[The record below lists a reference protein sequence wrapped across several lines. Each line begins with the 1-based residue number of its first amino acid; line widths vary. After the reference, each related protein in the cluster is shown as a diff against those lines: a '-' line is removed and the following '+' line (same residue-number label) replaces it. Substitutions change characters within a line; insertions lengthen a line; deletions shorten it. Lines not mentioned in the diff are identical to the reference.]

1 MRASRR
7 GACSWTYGVVLL
19 LLLVTLALLVEV
31 AQGTAST
38 TTDAAAVAAQQAKAR
53 GECIPTSIDY
63 STFHCYDTHDEGDA
77 EDSSCLDREA
87 DCRGWSERGECQN
100 NPAYMLANCANSCD
114 ACVNGHA
121 GIPQVAPSPENLRR
135 VLARLEET
143 KTYLQ
148 RKVLINARYLL
159 SCTNS
164 DPLCT
169 HWATLGECERNP
181 AQMHSKCPAAC
192 RRC

>member
-1 MRASRR
+1 MS
-7 GACSWTYGVVLL
+7 CLL
-19 LLLVTLALLVEV
+19 LLLVTLALRLEE
-31 AQGTAST
+31 AAGTAT
-38 TTDAAAVAAQQAKAR
+38 TAAVAAHQAKAR
-53 GECIPTSIDY
+53 GECIPTSVDY
-63 STFHCYDTHDEGDA
+63 STFHCYDTQVDDA
-77 EDSSCLDREA
+77 EDSSCLDRDS
-87 DCRGWSERGECQN
+87 DCRAWSERGECQN
-100 NPAYMLANCANSCD
+100 NPAFMLANCANSCD

-121 GIPQVAPSPENLRR
+121 GIPQVAPSADNLLR
-135 VLARLEET
+135 VLARLEQT

-148 RKVLINARYLL
+148 RKVLVNAGYLL

-181 AQMHSKCPAAC
+181 AQMHSTCPAAC

>member
-1 MRASRR
+1 MRASCRE
-7 GACSWTYGVVLL
+7 GLIWLSFFIQV
-19 LLLVTLALLVEV
+19 LVTLRLL
-31 AQGTAST
+31 ADATASASPSSA
-38 TTDAAAVAAQQAKAR
+38 AAAVAQQAKAR

-63 STFHCYDTHDEGDA
+63 SSFHCYDTHDDDA
-77 EDSSCLDREA
+77 DESSCLDQDS
-87 DCRGWSERGECQN
+87 DCRVWSERGECQN
-100 NPAYMLANCANSCD
+100 NPGYMLANCANSCD

-121 GIPQVAPSPENLRR
+121 GIPQVAPSAENLLP
-135 VLARLEET
+135 VLARLEQT

-148 RKVLINARYLL
+148 RKVLINAGYLL

-181 AQMHSKCPAAC
+181 AQMQSKCPAAC

>member
-1 MRASRR
+1 MSVFA
-7 GACSWTYGVVLL
+7 VLVTM
-19 LLLVTLALLVEV
+19 LLLVDEAE
-31 AQGTAST
+31 GTAT
-38 TTDAAAVAAQQAKAR
+38 TTTTSSSSTKIAVAAHQAKAR

-63 STFHCYDTHDEGDA
+63 STFHCYDTHDEDR
-77 EDSSCLDREA
+77 EDSMCVDRDA
-87 DCRGWSERGECQN
+87 DCRAWSERGECQN
-100 NPAYMLANCANSCD
+100 NAAYMLANCASSCD

-121 GIPQVAPSPENLRR
+121 GIPQVAPAAGNLRR
-135 VLARLEET
+135 VLQRLEQT
-143 KTYLQ
+143 KAYLQ
-148 RKVLINARYLL
+148 RKVLVNARYLL

-181 AQMHSKCPAAC
+181 THMQSKCPAAC